1 MGDRQEFLPP
11 RAPGAE
17 PPGRWDQGDQAQPA
31 EPPRAVSPPPE
42 PSHAH
47 GQVNNPF
54 GPTMTTNPTPAAQP
68 MATAP
73 PAGPSRTA
81 LAGNGIAVAAMV
93 LAVAGLVALLFG
105 AGAFFFIN
113 LPCSISAWV
122 LGRNAKRKVD
132 RGETSEHRSMA
143 HAAQVMGIIGTVL
156 GVLAV
161 VAWVVALATSEQLRD
176 EIRKAVDD
184 NRNGLIRLT
193 S

>member
-1 MGDRQEFLPP
+1 MGDRQDFLPP

-54 GPTMTTNPTPAAQP
+54 GPTMTTNST
-68 MATAP
+68 P

-122 LGRNAKRKVD
+122 LGREAKRKVD

-161 VAWVVALATSEQLRD
+161 VAWVVALATSGQLRD